1 VLFNVGCEATIIGAC
16 VEVGEVA
23 FIQTEYVVPVRRI
36 GRKGHR
42 HLDDTV
48 ADDCGVDVHAHETV
62 VLRLSGAYEL
72 VGDTLARVTK
82 MIQHE
87 IKQTAPAMYGMYTP
101 A

>member
-1 VLFNVGCEATIIGAC
+1 
-16 VEVGEVA
+16 
-23 FIQTEYVVPVRRI
+23 
-36 GRKGHR
+36 
-42 HLDDTV
+42 
-48 ADDCGVDVHAHETV
+48 VHAHEIV

>member
-1 VLFNVGCEATIIGAC
+1 MLFNVGCEATIIGAC

-36 GRKGHR
+36 GRKRHR
-42 HLDDTV
+42 HLDETV
-48 ADDCGVDVHAHETV
+48 ADDCGVDVHAHEIV

-72 VGDTLARVTK
+72 VGDTLAVVDRK
-82 MIQHE
+82 LE
-87 IKQTAPAMYGMYTP
+87 KKAERTAPAMYGIYTP